1 MLITPAVWQSVKR
14 EGNLFFSHELNH
26 LKMLQIN
33 SVKKSRISSDFYVNN
48 IWWAERR
55 SLPLSLCCRR
65 VCSKIHSFTESVSLS
80 LSAAWKLTCFS
91 FFFFFLRKIRLLCRT
106 SCNEEREREGRGKK
120 GKVDF
125 TGNDDAAVWKSFCL
139 IKKKKQKKKTIITK
153 QLQNNSCKYSLV
165 EQICNEEFN
174 WCPRCFQM
182 FSVRKSSLRN
192 SIRTCC
198 ESVSR
203 HELDWVIF
211 SSFHPNMTVNMP
223 EKFYGKF

>member
-1 MLITPAVWQSVKR
+1 MFITPAVWQSVKR

-26 LKMLQIN
+26 LKMLQIS

-80 LSAAWKLTCFS
+80 LSAAWKLTCF
-91 FFFFFLRKIRLLCRT
+91 FFFFFPAENSSPLY
-106 SCNEEREREGRGKK
+106 NFMQWGEREGRKK
-120 GKVDF
+120 R
-125 TGNDDAAVWKSFCL
+125 KSRLHRKWWRSCMEIIL
-139 IKKKKQKKKTIITK
+139 LDKKKKKTPIVTK

-174 WCPRCFQM
+174 WLCPRCFQM
-182 FSVRKSSLRN
+182 FSVRKSSWRN

>member
-1 MLITPAVWQSVKR
+1 MWTTFDELKEEAYLCLCAAAEFAQRSILSQSLCR
-14 EGNLFFSHELNH
+14 F
-26 LKMLQIN
+26 
-33 SVKKSRISSDFYVNN
+33 
-48 IWWAERR
+48 
-55 SLPLSLCCRR
+55 LSLQPENWP
-65 VCSKIHSFTESVSLS
+65 V
-80 LSAAWKLTCFS
+80 FS
-91 FFFFFLRKIRLLCRT
+91 FFFFLRKIRLLCIT
-106 SCNEEREREGRGKK
+106 SCNEEREKGGKK

-139 IKKKKQKKKTIITK
+139 IKKKKKTPIVTK

-174 WCPRCFQM
+174 WLCPRCFQM
-182 FSVRKSSLRN
+182 FSVRKSSWRN